1 MTAVSDASTTNA
13 PEELPVNPFI
23 ALRVAYGMLLGE
35 LDFKTLMGQPRGKL
49 MLHNAWLHGM
59 GVVWGYRVVAEGVK
73 LRVAPGLALDGIGR
87 ELYLPAEWCVDLD
100 DWYAARSKSADPPP
114 VEYDDK
120 GAGTVDLHLAV
131 SFGTCRTGAVP
142 ALADPCDLS
151 GKHTSYSRVVETAR
165 LELRYGPPPDPAGT
179 QYRRIRML
187 LGLMHISDDAA
198 GREVQEARQRIA
210 FRPPHERAIALLA
223 EFRRLAAW
231 DAMELG
237 PAKDEQTPGDDCD
250 TACPSPFPAPEDPA
264 GVVLAGVRLHLAC
277 SDGRTTVTDADVC
290 HEKRATLIPT
300 ATIQELACGLAPGVL
315 GHHARPDAGGPR
327 VIRASLRWRDPSVL
341 TFQVTDRL
349 RRHTLRRHVVNI
361 SSLADA
367 GWVEEDIQD
376 LDYDDGTRT
385 VTVQLFNP
393 PAQED
398 VRVVVRG
405 TGRTPVTGTTG
416 IPLAGRDDGPPG
428 TEEEGHDAVM
438 RIRSVR

>member
-13 PEELPVNPFI
+13 PEDLPVNPFI

-35 LDFKTLMGQPRGKL
+35 LDFKTLMGQPRGKQ
-49 MLHNAWLHGM
+49 MLHNAWLHGT
-59 GVVWGYRVVAEGVK
+59 GVIWGYRVVAEGVK
-73 LRVAPGLALDGIGR
+73 LRVAPGLAVDTIGR

-100 DWYAARSKSADPPP
+100 DWYVDRAKSANPPA

-120 GAGTVDLHLAV
+120 CAGTVDLHLTA
-131 SFGTCRTGAVP
+131 SFHTCRTGAVP

-151 GKHTSYSRVVETAR
+151 RKHTSYSRVAETAR
-165 LELRYGPPPDPAGT
+165 LDLRYGPPPDPPGT
-179 QYRRIRML
+179 RYWRIRML
-187 LGLMHISDDAA
+187 LGLMHISGDAA
-198 GREVQEARQRIA
+198 GQDVQEARQRIA
-210 FRPPHERAIALLA
+210 IRPPHERAVALLV
-223 EFRRLAAW
+223 EFRRLAAC

-237 PAKDEQTPGDDCD
+237 PAKDEPAPGDDDD
-250 TACPSPFPAPEDPA
+250 TACPSPFPVPEDPA

-277 SDGRTTVTDADVC
+277 SDGHTTVTKADVC

-300 ATIQELACGLAPGVL
+300 ATIQELMCGLAPGVL
-315 GHHARPDAGGPR
+315 GHHAKPDVGGPR
-327 VIRASLRWRDPSVL
+327 VIRASVQWRESSVL
-341 TFQVTDRL
+341 TFEVTERL
-349 RRHTLRRHVVNI
+349 RRHTLRRHVVSI

-376 LDYDDGTRT
+376 LEYDDGTRT
-385 VTVQLFNP
+385 VTVRLFNP

-428 TEEEGHDAVM
+428 TEEEGYDAVM
-438 RIRSVR
+438 RIRSNR